1 MFAPRSVT
9 SVVPP
14 VPVCAT
20 PLPSDGS
27 SVDVLLTF
35 FESIVRSPYVELG
48 LFTYTLPGPPL
59 RLEFFAP
66 GRAFRLFSTVPL
78 AEPLYSMAIA
88 PPPPP
93 PQFHGSFVSAPR
105 ASIAPEPAM
114 FDVVTQIEP
123 PAPLRSQYD
132 APFARMAPSTVRF
145 VVISRRMPPPQAQ

>member
-1 MFAPRSVT
+1 M
-9 SVVPP
+9 
-14 VPVCAT
+14 
-20 PLPSDGS
+20 
-27 SVDVLLTF
+27 
-35 FESIVRSPYVELG
+35 
-48 LFTYTLPGPPL
+48 LPGAPPRPEFFCPPRVL
-59 RLEFFAP
+59 RL
-66 GRAFRLFSTVPL
+66 LSTAPL
-78 AEPLYSMAIA
+78 AEPLYSMEMA

-114 FDVVTQIEP
+114 FDVVSQIEP